1 MANLML
7 YAKGKGDARFGAVDM
22 ANGAFPVPLMYAT
35 LVPEVKLE
43 TLKQRAG
50 LLNRMRQDCLY
61 FLSYGRRDPR
71 YLWANDAVEQLAYM
85 KAVWNS
91 FPSDGKPEM
100 DDNGRNP
107 VTGKTDARRRCAC

>member
-61 FLSYGRRDPR
+61 FLGCGRRDPKH
-71 YLWANDAVEQLAYM
+71 LWANDAAE
-85 KAVWNS
+85 
-91 FPSDGKPEM
+91 
-100 DDNGRNP
+100 
-107 VTGKTDARRRCAC
+107 

>member
-1 MANLML
+1 MCIRDR
-7 YAKGKGDARFGAVDM
+7 GKGDARFGAVDM

-107 VTGKTDARRRCAC
+107 VTGKTDAGRRCAC